1 MGHSHPRPCRAH
13 SQVPTLR
20 PGDSRQCSPMPTFC
34 QEQKLSVSESGDP
47 VKLVCL
53 GNHLLRPPPGNMSA
67 QGSQGGLSRLPGPHA
82 RPALCPVP
90 HSSQA
95 APVQRPNHN
104 ASDGSREADLT
115 DWPPEWC
122 LHIPEATN
130 SRPAPSPSPPA
141 PTFDSPSGSYLALD
155 LTLLSGGELFRG
167 AGCVRCPQC
176 LATSMPHP
184 PPSSAGGPTHSP
196 GSPQMP
202 FKPLGGA
209 PTGSGSPPAPAPRA
223 LCTEHLLRAWPW
235 AELMHSLS
243 FPPNPVRQGKRPPI
257 SQMSRLRLREAMCLV
272 PSLAATKCQSPK

>member
-20 PGDSRQCSPMPTFC
+20 PGDSWQCSPMPTFC
-34 QEQKLSVSESGDP
+34 QEQKLSVSER
-47 VKLVCL
+47 L
-53 GNHLLRPPPGNMSA
+53 GP
-67 QGSQGGLSRLPGPHA
+67 
-82 RPALCPVP
+82 
-90 HSSQA
+90 
-95 APVQRPNHN
+95 
-104 ASDGSREADLT
+104 
-115 DWPPEWC
+115 
-122 LHIPEATN
+122 
-130 SRPAPSPSPPA
+130 PSPLPPA

-176 LATSMPHP
+176 LATSMTHP

-196 GSPQMP
+196 RSPQMP

-223 LCTEHLLRAWPW
+223 LCTKHLLRAWPW